1 MKVYVVQAGE
11 YSDKYITAIFTSKE
25 KAETYCAINNKPG
38 STAYFDEFYYEEMET
53 SDDSMEGN
61 VEVGLAFAVWQLD
74 AYSVTPK
81 GYKGFIA
88 TRNNVDDRYIFVPEL
103 DNEEALKK
111 AFKIFCDKKAAGEYE
126 EQDIKKSYK
135 DHMVDYDY
143 YHRFNHI
150 VIDFDLKNGNGMHL
164 HYDTTENKE

>member
-11 YSDKYITAIFTSKE
+11 YSDRYIAAIFASKE

-38 STAYFDEFYYEEMET
+38 SSAYFDEFYYEEMET
-53 SDDSMEGN
+53 SDDGMEGN

-74 AYSVTPK
+74 AYSVTPRS
-81 GYKGFIA
+81 YRGFIT

-111 AFKIFCDKKAAGEYE
+111 AFKIFCDKKAAEEYDRIE
-126 EQDIKKSYK
+126 GGYYIEKSYK
-135 DHMVDYDY
+135 DHGVDYAY
-143 YHRFNHI
+143 YHRF
-150 VIDFDLKNGNGMHL
+150 
-164 HYDTTENKE
+164 DTTENKE

>member
-1 MKVYVVQAGE
+1 MKVYIVQAGE
-11 YSDKYITAIFTSKE
+11 YSDKYIAAIFTSKE

-38 STAYFDEFYYEEMET
+38 SSAYFDEFYYTEMET

-74 AYSVTPK
+74 AYSEIPRS
-81 GYKGFIA
+81 YKGFIT

-111 AFKIFCDKKAAGEYE
+111 AFKIFCDKKAAGEY
-126 EQDIKKSYK
+126 DVWRYTRIDAGYRIRKSYN
-135 DHMVDYDY
+135 DHGVNYDY
-143 YHRFNHI
+143 YHRF
-150 VIDFDLKNGNGMHL
+150 
-164 HYDTTENKE
+164 DTTEKKG